1 MEVEFDP
8 AKDAINTAAHGVSLA
23 RGADMD
29 MDTALVVIDDR
40 HNYGEVRYNALGL
53 IDGRVHAMTF
63 TVREAVR
70 IISLRKANA
79 RERRRFHQ

>member
-1 MEVEFDP
+1 MDVEFD
-8 AKDAINTAAHGVSLA
+8 AGKDAINIAVHGMSLV

-40 HNYGEVRYNALGL
+40 RDYGEVRYNALGL
-53 IDGRVHAMTF
+53 IDGRLHAMTF
-63 TVREAVR
+63 TVRESVR

-79 RERRRFHQ
+79 REQRRFHR